1 MMDCKQ
7 FRHELA
13 LAADASDDV
22 ATESEAAL
30 ASRVSPAARLHMLSC
45 TGCQKFE
52 AELTTAMQALHAV
65 ALECRLSDLSSSQ
78 RERFRSD
85 DSKPPLPVAGHGIP
99 VTLQL
104 LAEHLPDRTEQTIPF
119 KSWAEMKQ
127 AAGLTS
133 GVDAMMPAV
142 MPAAQGAGH
151 GRPSHR
157 KTSSAGWYPTIA
169 VMAASVLI
177 AASLTNPLIVPDG
190 DASGHRVATRN
201 LFNDPRFLNQSRD
214 FQRSAL
220 VPVSLEQQ
228 WTTPPVMPEFPQEAD
243 VETAPKPKRRTQ

>member
-1 MMDCKQ
+1 MDCKQ

-30 ASRVSPAARLHMLSC
+30 ASRVSPAARLHLLSC
-45 TGCQKFE
+45 TACQKFE

-78 RERFRSD
+78 RERFHSD

-104 LAEHLPDRTEQTIPF
+104 LAEHLPDRTEETIPL

-133 GVDAMMPAV
+133 GVDTM
-142 MPAAQGAGH
+142 MPAAQGTGH
-151 GRPSHR
+151 EHLSRR
-157 KTSSAGWYPTIA
+157 KMSSAGWYPTIA

-201 LFNDPRFLNQSRD
+201 LFNDPRFLNQSSD
-214 FQRSAL
+214 FQSRNL

-243 VETAPKPKRRTQ
+243 VETTPKPKRRNQ

>member
-1 MMDCKQ
+1 MDCKQ

-30 ASRVSPAARLHMLSC
+30 ASRVSPAARLHLLSC
-45 TGCQKFE
+45 TACQKFE

-78 RERFRSD
+78 RERFRND

-104 LAEHLPDRTEQTIPF
+104 LAEHLPDRTEETVPF
-119 KSWAEMKQ
+119 RSWAEMKH

-133 GVDAMMPAV
+133 GIDTM

-151 GRPSHR
+151 GRSSRR
-157 KTSSAGWYPTIA
+157 KMSSAGWYPTIA

-201 LFNDPRFLNQSRD
+201 LFNDPRFLNQSSD
-214 FQRSAL
+214 FQSRTL

-243 VETAPKPKRRTQ
+243 VETAPKPQRRTHQKRNQ